1 MGLMAP
7 APKVASD
14 VVLRNIV
21 SSMGGLSSKQALR
34 RVRGVGDLAMNLL
47 DEYSSSSP
55 PTQSFTKLLSHTP
68 RNFLSRG
75 IKAWKKV
82 VLLSRKLKNFTSDDM
97 AHVWNICAEE
107 PSKRPRAGLRDNDH
121 DDVCD
126 GSHVGIRDV
135 CTDDTL
141 RAPR

>member
-47 DEYSSSSP
+47 DEHSSSTNP
-55 PTQSFTKLLSHTP
+55 IIYKT
-68 RNFLSRG
+68 
-75 IKAWKKV
+75 
-82 VLLSRKLKNFTSDDM
+82 
-97 AHVWNICAEE
+97 
-107 PSKRPRAGLRDNDH
+107 
-121 DDVCD
+121 
-126 GSHVGIRDV
+126 
-135 CTDDTL
+135 TL
-141 RAPR
+141 TYAT

>member
-1 MGLMAP
+1 MGPMAP

-68 RNFLSRG
+68 RNFLSRNQSLEEVG
-75 IKAWKKV
+75 
-82 VLLSRKLKNFTSDDM
+82 LS
-97 AHVWNICAEE
+97 
-107 PSKRPRAGLRDNDH
+107 
-121 DDVCD
+121 
-126 GSHVGIRDV
+126 
-135 CTDDTL
+135 
-141 RAPR
+141 